1 MCTLGLL
8 GYGWLDLDKL
18 PINFVFSLGFALF
31 DGLLGRAFGTSGE
44 ANESEATGAAGVA
57 VLHNLSVGEGAE
69 LLKVFLQH
77 LAGRVLRE
85 TANKDFRC
93 LDSGMSTIGVMIFV
107 SLMAGIGALA
117 FHLTIRARVSVACG
131 RNLMA
136 GIGFLD
142 FDLTIVDIVLGA
154 FSFAFSLAFTCV
166 FFFILFEF

>member
-1 MCTLGLL
+1 MLNMYKLL
-8 GYGWLDLDKL
+8 V
-18 PINFVFSLGFALF
+18 NFVFTLGCAFF
-31 DGLLGRAFGTSGE
+31 DNFLGRAFGTSGE
-44 ANESEATGAAGVA
+44 ANESEPTGAVGVA
-57 VLHNLSVGEGAE
+57 ILHNLSVGDGAE

-166 FFFILFEF
+166 FFLFCLNFDSVNDV